1 MSPEQI
7 QIVKSTWSKVEPIS
21 DTAATLFYDRLF
33 ELDPGLRPLFKPDL
47 GEQKK
52 KLMQTL
58 SFAVAG
64 LNNLEGLLPVV
75 RQLGKRHVGYG
86 VKDAHYDTVA
96 AALLWTLEKGLG
108 ADWTPEA
115 KAAWT
120 TVYLALAGAMKE
132 AAKEP

>member
-7 QIVKSTWSKVEPIS
+7 HLVKSTWSKVEPIS
-21 DTAATLFYDRLF
+21 DTAATLFYNRLF
-33 ELDPGLRPLFKPDL
+33 ELDPALRPLFTSDL

-86 VKDAHYDTVA
+86 VKDSHYDTVA

-108 ADWTPEA
+108 PEWTPEA

-120 TVYLALAGAMKE
+120 TVYLALAGTMKE
-132 AAKEP
+132 AAKES

>member
-1 MSPEQI
+1 MSPEEI
-7 QIVKSTWSKVEPIS
+7 RIVKSTWSMVEPIS
-21 DTAATLFYDRLF
+21 DTAANLFYNRLF
-33 ELDPGLRPLFKPDL
+33 ELDPALKPMFKSDL

-64 LNNLEGLLPVV
+64 LNNLDGLLPVV

-86 VKDAHYDTVA
+86 VKDEHYDTVA

-108 ADWTPEA
+108 PEWTPEA

-120 TVYLALAGAMKE
+120 TVYLALAGTMKE
-132 AAKEP
+132 AAKEA